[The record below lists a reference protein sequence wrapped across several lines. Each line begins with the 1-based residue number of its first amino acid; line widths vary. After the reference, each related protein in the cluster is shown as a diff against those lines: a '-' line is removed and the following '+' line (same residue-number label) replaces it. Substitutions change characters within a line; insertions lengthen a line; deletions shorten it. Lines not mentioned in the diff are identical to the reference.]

1 MTTFPCQTHMQ
12 TEREF
17 YMDMDNG
24 ISLYPGLDNTPAENL
39 ALLEEAAHDG
49 IRRIFTSLHIPETDV
64 SALKQ
69 EIGTLLQA
77 ARRHGMEVISD
88 VSPATCQLLDLP
100 DFNPTSFRILGITT
114 LRLDYGFSAEEIARL
129 THRFPEMRFQ
139 LNASTVTRRILKDLQ
154 DAGTDFARIDALHN
168 FYPRRGT
175 GLSEQSL
182 VHANILLHRYGIRV
196 GAFVASQ
203 GRRRSPLKDGL
214 PTLEEHRDEAAEL
227 SARHLVALGCDS
239 VFLADSLPTAEEIQ
253 GIGQL
258 QGDQVTLHARYMT
271 KDPVQRELLA
281 HTFTARLD
289 EARDAIRA
297 QESRRLLREMHARV
311 LPDNATTH
319 PIGAITIDN
328 EGYGRYM
335 GELQIIRM
343 PQPADPRTNVAAMVD
358 ESECNLLQYITPG
371 RKFSFRFDAETD
383 II

>member
-39 ALLEEAAHDG
+39 ALLEKAAHDG

-77 ARRHGMEVISD
+77 VRRHGMEVISD

-100 DFNPTSFRILGITT
+100 DFNPTSFRMLGITT

-139 LNASTVTRRILKDLQ
+139 LNASTITRRILKDLQ
-154 DAGTDFARIDALHN
+154 DAGTDFSRIDALHN

-182 VHANILLHRYGIRV
+182 VHANILLHREP
-196 GAFVASQ
+196 GAPALAAQ
-203 GRRRSPLKDGL
+203 GRPADTRRAPRRGS
-214 PTLEEHRDEAAEL
+214 R
-227 SARHLVALGCDS
+227 ALR
-239 VFLADSLPTAEEIQ
+239 PPP
-253 GIGQL
+253 
-258 QGDQVTLHARYMT
+258 R
-271 KDPVQRELLA
+271 R
-281 HTFTARLD
+281 ARL
-289 EARDAIRA
+289 RLRLP
-297 QESRRLLREMHARV
+297 RRL
-311 LPDNATTH
+311 
-319 PIGAITIDN
+319 
-328 EGYGRYM
+328 
-335 GELQIIRM
+335 
-343 PQPADPRTNVAAMVD
+343 PAD
-358 ESECNLLQYITPG
+358 G
-371 RKFSFRFDAETD
+371 
-383 II
+383 